1 MVTHEFFLLITNAV
15 ICTGIAIRVVTFRRN
30 GSQHRRWGGWLAY
43 FLIVAAASIPVR
55 VVYAIWLR
63 TPMAVDLSEVIINA
77 VMLAAVIKTMAMLAV
92 LVISGVV
99 AWNAHGSRQYD
110 AGYAQAQEDQKQAD
124 DKARSQRDQEKT
136 QIEREAQSRIDVAR
150 VDAEHANAAADSLRA
165 ELDKTK
171 RLAEHYT
178 GSFPTG
184 TPASKVIG
192 VLADMLEESN
202 RVYNATAAEAEKYR
216 IAGESCEQQYD
227 SLKKQKSW
235 H

>member
-1 MVTHEFFLLITNAV
+1 MISVFVKAYCKQLLIV
-15 ICTGIAIRVVTFRRN
+15 
-30 GSQHRRWGGWLAY
+30 
-43 FLIVAAASIPVR
+43 
-55 VVYAIWLR
+55 
-63 TPMAVDLSEVIINA
+63 E
-77 VMLAAVIKTMAMLAV
+77 MLAV
-92 LVISGVV
+92 LVVTAVV
-99 AWNAHGSRQYD
+99 AWNVHGSRQYD
-110 AGYAQAQEDQKQAD
+110 AGYAKAQADQKQAD
-124 DKARSQRDQEKT
+124 DKARSQRDKEKA

-150 VDAEHANAAADSLRA
+150 VDAEHANTAANGLRA

-202 RVYNATAAEAEKYR
+202 RSYFAAAEEAERYR
-216 IAGESCEQQYD
+216 VAGLTCERQYD
-227 SLKKQKSW
+227 SLKAG

>member
-1 MVTHEFFLLITNAV
+1 MIWAFVKAYWKQLLIV
-15 ICTGIAIRVVTFRRN
+15 
-30 GSQHRRWGGWLAY
+30 
-43 FLIVAAASIPVR
+43 
-55 VVYAIWLR
+55 
-63 TPMAVDLSEVIINA
+63 
-77 VMLAAVIKTMAMLAV
+77 AMLAV
-92 LVISGVV
+92 LVVTAVV
-99 AWNAHGSRQYD
+99 AWNVHGSRQYD
-110 AGYAQAQEDQKQAD
+110 AGYAKAQADQKQAD
-124 DKARSQRDQEKT
+124 DKARSQRDKEKA

-150 VDAEHANAAADSLRA
+150 VDAEHANTAANGLRA

-202 RVYNATAAEAEKYR
+202 RSYFAAAEEAERYR
-216 IAGESCEQQYD
+216 VAGLTCERQYD
-227 SLKKQKSW
+227 SLKAG

>member
-1 MVTHEFFLLITNAV
+1 MIWAFVK
-15 ICTGIAIRVVTFRRN
+15 
-30 GSQHRRWGGWLAY
+30 AY
-43 FLIVAAASIPVR
+43 WKQLYIVAMVIVSIIACR
-55 VVYAIWLR
+55 
-63 TPMAVDLSEVIINA
+63 
-77 VMLAAVIKTMAMLAV
+77 
-92 LVISGVV
+92 V
-99 AWNAHGSRQYD
+99 AWVKHGDIQYD
-110 AGYAQAQEDQKQAD
+110 AGYAQAQSDQKQAD
-124 DKARSQRDQEKT
+124 DEARSQRDQEKT

-150 VDAEHANAAADSLRA
+150 VDAEHANTAADGLRA

-202 RVYNATAAEAEKYR
+202 RSYISAAEEAERYR
-216 IAGESCEQQYD
+216 SAGLTCERQYD
-227 SLKKQKSW
+227 SLKMG

>member
-1 MVTHEFFLLITNAV
+1 MIWAFVKAYWKQLLIV
-15 ICTGIAIRVVTFRRN
+15 
-30 GSQHRRWGGWLAY
+30 
-43 FLIVAAASIPVR
+43 
-55 VVYAIWLR
+55 
-63 TPMAVDLSEVIINA
+63 
-77 VMLAAVIKTMAMLAV
+77 VMLAVMAAGCR
-92 LVISGVV
+92 I
-99 AWNAHGSRQYD
+99 AWVNHGETQYA
-110 AGYAQAQEDQKQAD
+110 AGYAQAQADQKQAD

-150 VDAEHANAAADSLRA
+150 VDAEHANTAADGLRA

-178 GSFPTG
+178 GSFPAG

-202 RVYNATAAEAEKYR
+202 RAYIAAAEEAERYR
-216 IAGESCEQQYD
+216 SAGLTCERQYD
-227 SLKKQKSW
+227 SLKKG

>member
-1 MVTHEFFLLITNAV
+1 MIWAFVKAYWKQL
-15 ICTGIAIRVVTFRRN
+15 VVV
-30 GSQHRRWGGWLAY
+30 L
-43 FLIVAAASIPVR
+43 
-55 VVYAIWLR
+55 
-63 TPMAVDLSEVIINA
+63 
-77 VMLAAVIKTMAMLAV
+77 MLAAL
-92 LVISGVV
+92 LVGGMV
-99 AWNAHGSRQYD
+99 AWNVHGDRQYA
-110 AGYAQAQEDQKQAD
+110 AGYVQAQADQKQAD

-150 VDAEHANAAADSLRA
+150 VDAEHANTAADGLRA

-202 RVYNATAAEAEKYR
+202 RSYIATAEEAERYR
-216 IAGESCEQQYD
+216 SAGLACQSQYD
-227 SLKKQKSW
+227 SLKSG

>member
-1 MVTHEFFLLITNAV
+1 MISVFVKAYCKQLLIV
-15 ICTGIAIRVVTFRRN
+15 
-30 GSQHRRWGGWLAY
+30 
-43 FLIVAAASIPVR
+43 
-55 VVYAIWLR
+55 
-63 TPMAVDLSEVIINA
+63 
-77 VMLAAVIKTMAMLAV
+77 AMLAV
-92 LVISGVV
+92 LVVTAVV
-99 AWNAHGSRQYD
+99 AWNVHGSRQYD
-110 AGYAQAQEDQKQAD
+110 AGYSKAQADQKQAD
-124 DKARSQRDQEKT
+124 DKARSQRDKEKA

-150 VDAEHANAAADSLRA
+150 VDAEHANTAANGLRA

-202 RVYNATAAEAEKYR
+202 RSYFAAAEEAERYR
-216 IAGESCEQQYD
+216 VAGLTCERQYD
-227 SLKKQKSW
+227 SLKAG

>member
-1 MVTHEFFLLITNAV
+1 MIWAFVK
-15 ICTGIAIRVVTFRRN
+15 
-30 GSQHRRWGGWLAY
+30 AY
-43 FLIVAAASIPVR
+43 WKQLLIVAV
-55 VVYAIWLR
+55 
-63 TPMAVDLSEVIINA
+63 
-77 VMLAAVIKTMAMLAV
+77 LAV

-99 AWNAHGSRQYD
+99 AWNIHGSRQYD
-110 AGYAQAQEDQKQAD
+110 AGYAQAKEDQKQAD
-124 DKARSQRDQEKT
+124 DKLRSQREQEKT
-136 QIEREAQSRIDVAR
+136 QIEREAQSRIDAAR
-150 VDAEHANAAADSLRA
+150 ADAEYANSAADSMRA
-165 ELDKTK
+165 ELDKTR

-178 GSFPTG
+178 GSFLLG

-216 IAGESCEQQYD
+216 IAGEFCEQQYD

>member
-1 MVTHEFFLLITNAV
+1 MINAFAKAYWKQLLIV
-15 ICTGIAIRVVTFRRN
+15 
-30 GSQHRRWGGWLAY
+30 L
-43 FLIVAAASIPVR
+43 
-55 VVYAIWLR
+55 
-63 TPMAVDLSEVIINA
+63 
-77 VMLAAVIKTMAMLAV
+77 MLAA
-92 LVISGVV
+92 LVIGCRV
-99 AWNAHGSRQYD
+99 AWNEHGDRLYA
-110 AGYAQAQEDQKQAD
+110 AGYAQSQADQKQAD

-150 VDAEHANAAADSLRA
+150 VDAEHANTAADGLRA

-178 GSFPTG
+178 GSFPAG

-202 RVYNATAAEAEKYR
+202 RAYIAAAEEAERYR
-216 IAGESCEQQYD
+216 SAGLTCERQYD
-227 SLKKQKSW
+227 SLKMG

>member
-1 MVTHEFFLLITNAV
+1 MIWAFVKAYWKHLLIV
-15 ICTGIAIRVVTFRRN
+15 
-30 GSQHRRWGGWLAY
+30 L
-43 FLIVAAASIPVR
+43 
-55 VVYAIWLR
+55 
-63 TPMAVDLSEVIINA
+63 
-77 VMLAAVIKTMAMLAV
+77 MLAV
-92 LVISGVV
+92 MATGCRI
-99 AWNAHGSRQYD
+99 AWVNHGETQYA
-110 AGYAQAQEDQKQAD
+110 AGYAQAQADQKQAD

-150 VDAEHANAAADSLRA
+150 VDAEHANTAADGLRA

-178 GSFPTG
+178 GSFPAG

-202 RVYNATAAEAEKYR
+202 RAYIAAAEEAERYR
-216 IAGESCEQQYD
+216 SAGLTCERQYD
-227 SLKKQKSW
+227 SLKKG

>member
-1 MVTHEFFLLITNAV
+1 MILAFVKAYWKQLLIV
-15 ICTGIAIRVVTFRRN
+15 
-30 GSQHRRWGGWLAY
+30 
-43 FLIVAAASIPVR
+43 
-55 VVYAIWLR
+55 
-63 TPMAVDLSEVIINA
+63 
-77 VMLAAVIKTMAMLAV
+77 VMLAALAAGCRIA
-92 LVISGVV
+92 LVQ
-99 AWNAHGSRQYD
+99 HGETQYA
-110 AGYAQAQEDQKQAD
+110 AGYAKAQADQKLAD

-150 VDAEHANAAADSLRA
+150 VDAEHANTAADGLRA

-178 GSFPTG
+178 GSFPAG

-202 RVYNATAAEAEKYR
+202 RAYIAAAEEAERYR
-216 IAGESCEQQYD
+216 SAGLTCERQYD
-227 SLKKQKSW
+227 SLKKG

>member
-1 MVTHEFFLLITNAV
+1 MIWAFAKAYWKQLV
-15 ICTGIAIRVVTFRRN
+15 I
-30 GSQHRRWGGWLAY
+30 
-43 FLIVAAASIPVR
+43 
-55 VVYAIWLR
+55 
-63 TPMAVDLSEVIINA
+63 
-77 VMLAAVIKTMAMLAV
+77 MAMLAV

-99 AWNAHGSRQYD
+99 AWSVHGSRQYD

-150 VDAEHANAAADSLRA
+150 VDAEHANNAADGLRA

-192 VLADMLEESN
+192 VP
-202 RVYNATAAEAEKYR
+202 VGKATEFTT
-216 IAGESCEQQYD
+216 QQQLR
-227 SLKKQKSW
+227 LKSIRLQENPVNGNMT

>member
-1 MVTHEFFLLITNAV
+1 MIWAFVKAYWKQLLIV
-15 ICTGIAIRVVTFRRN
+15 
-30 GSQHRRWGGWLAY
+30 L
-43 FLIVAAASIPVR
+43 
-55 VVYAIWLR
+55 
-63 TPMAVDLSEVIINA
+63 
-77 VMLAAVIKTMAMLAV
+77 MLAV
-92 LVISGVV
+92 LAAGFRI
-99 AWNAHGSRQYD
+99 AWVNHGETQYA
-110 AGYAQAQEDQKQAD
+110 AGYAQAQADQKQAD

-150 VDAEHANAAADSLRA
+150 VDAEHANTAADGLRA

-202 RVYNATAAEAEKYR
+202 RSYIAAAEEAERYR
-216 IAGESCEQQYD
+216 SAGLTCERQYD
-227 SLKKQKSW
+227 SLKTG

>member
-1 MVTHEFFLLITNAV
+1 MILAFIKDYWKQLLI
-15 ICTGIAIRVVTFRRN
+15 
-30 GSQHRRWGGWLAY
+30 
-43 FLIVAAASIPVR
+43 
-55 VVYAIWLR
+55 
-63 TPMAVDLSEVIINA
+63 A
-77 VMLAAVIKTMAMLAV
+77 VMLAAFAAGCRI
-92 LVISGVV
+92 
-99 AWNAHGSRQYD
+99 AWVNHGETQYA
-110 AGYAQAQEDQKQAD
+110 AGYAKAKADQKQAD

-136 QIEREAQSRIDVAR
+136 QIEREAQSRIDFAR
-150 VDAEHANAAADSLRA
+150 VDADHANTAADGLRS

-202 RVYNATAAEAEKYR
+202 RAYIAAAEEAERYR
-216 IAGESCEQQYD
+216 FAELTCERQYD
-227 SLKKQKSW
+227 YLKTG

>member
-1 MVTHEFFLLITNAV
+1 MICVLIK
-15 ICTGIAIRVVTFRRN
+15 
-30 GSQHRRWGGWLAY
+30 SYWKQ
-43 FLIVAAASIPVR
+43 FLIV
-55 VVYAIWLR
+55 L
-63 TPMAVDLSEVIINA
+63 
-77 VMLAAVIKTMAMLAV
+77 MLAS
-92 LVISGVV
+92 LVVSGVV
-99 AWNAHGSRQYD
+99 AWNVHGDLQYA
-110 AGYAQAQEDQKQAD
+110 AGYAQAQADQKQAD
-124 DKARSQRDQEKT
+124 DKARSKRDQEKT

-150 VDAEHANAAADSLRA
+150 VDAEHANTAANGLRA

-202 RVYNATAAEAEKYR
+202 RTYVATAEEAERYR
-216 IAGESCEQQYD
+216 VAGLTCERQYD
-227 SLKKQKSW
+227 SLKAG